1 MIKRKKIIF
10 RILMATV
17 LLGHSNLIGMSVDI
31 YIEDSIPESGIK
43 NKNALAVV
51 FGVEKYKYVSG
62 SVFAKRDAEWMKK
75 YFENVLGIPSNR
87 IYYKTDD
94 DVTKGAFDRVFSK
107 RGWLYK
113 RANKN
118 TDIYIYYA
126 GHGAPDMKQNK
137 AYLIPYDGDPNYA
150 SQTGYAIDVLYAE
163 LGNMGA
169 KSVTV
174 FLDAC
179 FSGANR
185 EKEMLLADARPV
197 FMEVDASAT
206 GNVTVFSA
214 SGGKEISSAWP
225 EKKHGLFSYFLM
237 KGMRGDADTNKD
249 KQITVGELG
258 DYVKEN
264 VSDMAGMI
272 DRKQTPGLQTM
283 DRNKILISV
292 TWESEKLAYP
302 QPQPKLPAD
311 LALDIQFS
319 EPSGNNYLDAE
330 ETGTVSITITNN
342 GMGEAYAIQ
351 PSLSL
356 KTSITGINTGEFELI
371 ERLDPSSSK
380 EMQTTI
386 SASQYISSETVK
398 FEINISEHNG
408 FDLYPP
414 GKLTIQ
420 TRALVP
426 PALALM
432 DVGINDLTNY
442 NGRIEPNEVIEAT
455 AIIQNRG
462 QGLAKNVNI
471 SIHYGDKVFNA
482 GDAETSFSLGNVQ
495 PNETKEISFS
505 FFATRQAETDLPIR
519 LEIKEARGRYDQ
531 TVNAGLS
538 LNEVIKKATEVF
550 VAGREQ
556 GMVQITDVD
565 AISVDIEENIPKT
578 GMKNVNGI
586 AVVIGNREYG
596 GDVPDVEFAV
606 RDAEYVRE
614 YLIKTMG
621 YRPGNIFYYTNA
633 TFSNMK
639 VAFKKLKNAVKKEK
653 SDVFIYYSG
662 HGAPDSLSGQGFF
675 VPVDADPTFI
685 KETGYAVKDL
695 YTMLNTLGSKSTTV
709 VIDACFSGSSGGPGS
724 ANERMLL
731 KRISPI
737 SIHIDKAMLTREN
750 SAVFSSSTGV
760 QVSSWYTEKK
770 HSLFTYYF
778 LKALQGDADSNKDNM
793 LTLSEIKDYIDD
805 KVPYMAR
812 RLNNRVQTPQLQT
825 LDRNKVLVNY

>member
-1 MIKRKKIIF
+1 MKKILFIVLSLTITWISAQE
-10 RILMATV
+10 RIIVSQFVGSGVDRITARNITDRFSYELSKTKRFDIVELEMIEKILNEQGFQTSGCVTDECAV
-17 LLGHSNLIGMSVDI
+17 EIGQMIGVSQIVAGSISKIEGLYSLNIRLIDVKTGKII
-31 YIEDSIPESGIK
+31 YQDMGDYYGSAKDFIKVTIK
-43 NKNALAVV
+43 N
-51 FGVEKYKYVSG
+51 
-62 SVFAKRDAEWMKK
+62 M
-75 YFENVLGIPSNR
+75 
-87 IYYKTDD
+87 
-94 DVTKGAFDRVFSK
+94 
-107 RGWLYK
+107 
-113 RANKN
+113 
-118 TDIYIYYA
+118 
-126 GHGAPDMKQNK
+126 
-137 AYLIPYDGDPNYA
+137 
-150 SQTGYAIDVLYAE
+150 
-163 LGNMGA
+163 
-169 KSVTV
+169 
-174 FLDAC
+174 
-179 FSGANR
+179 
-185 EKEMLLADARPV
+185 AR
-197 FMEVDASAT
+197 
-206 GNVTVFSA
+206 
-214 SGGKEISSAWP
+214 
-225 EKKHGLFSYFLM
+225 
-237 KGMRGDADTNKD
+237 R
-249 KQITVGELG
+249 
-258 DYVKEN
+258 
-264 VSDMAGMI
+264 MAH
-272 DRKQTPGLQTM
+272 P
-283 DRNKILISV
+283 
-292 TWESEKLAYP
+292 SEKPAYP
-302 QPQPKLPAD
+302 KPKLPAD
-311 LALDIQFS
+311 LSLDIQFS

-356 KTSITGINTGEFELI
+356 KTSITGLNTGEFELI

-420 TRALVP
+420 TKALVP

-471 SIHYGDKVFNA
+471 SVHYGDKVFNA
-482 GDAETSFSLGNVQ
+482 GNAETSFSLGNVQ

-760 QVSSWYTEKK
+760 QVSNWYTEKK

-778 LKALQGDADSNKDNM
+778 LKALQGDADSNKDKM

-812 RLNNRVQTPQLQT
+812 RLNNRVQTPQLKT
-825 LDRNKVLVNY
+825 LDRHKVLVNY

>member
-1 MIKRKKIIF
+1 MKKILFIVLSLTITWISAQE
-10 RILMATV
+10 RIIGSQFVGSGVDRITARNITDRFSYELSKTKKFEIVDPMTIQKILREHRFQTSGCVTAECMV
-17 LLGHSNLIGMSVDI
+17 QIGRLIGVQQI
-31 YIEDSIPESGIK
+31 V
-43 NKNALAVV
+43 A
-51 FGVEKYKYVSG
+51 G
-62 SVFAKRDAEWMKK
+62 SVSK
-75 YFENVLGIPSNR
+75 I
-87 IYYKTDD
+87 
-94 DVTKGAFDRVFSK
+94 KG
-107 RGWLYK
+107 
-113 RANKN
+113 
-118 TDIYIYYA
+118 
-126 GHGAPDMKQNK
+126 
-137 AYLIPYDGDPNYA
+137 
-150 SQTGYAIDVLYAE
+150 GYSLNIRLIDVETGKILYQD
-163 LGNMGA
+163 MQ
-169 KSVTV
+169 
-174 FLDAC
+174 D
-179 FSGANR
+179 
-185 EKEMLLADARPV
+185 
-197 FMEVDASAT
+197 
-206 GNVTVFSA
+206 
-214 SGGKEISSAWP
+214 
-225 EKKHGLFSYFLM
+225 H
-237 KGMRGDADTNKD
+237 KGSIKD
-249 KQITVGELG
+249 FVQITV
-258 DYVKEN
+258 KN
-264 VSDMAGMI
+264 MALRMAH
-272 DRKQTPGLQTM
+272 P
-283 DRNKILISV
+283 
-292 TWESEKLAYP
+292 SEKPTYP
-302 QPQPKLPAD
+302 KPKLPAD
-311 LALDIQFS
+311 LALNIQFS

-342 GMGEAYAIQ
+342 GMGKAYALQ
-351 PSLSL
+351 PSLNL
-356 KTSITGINTGEFELI
+356 KTSVLGLSTGDFDLI
-371 ERLDPSSSK
+371 ERLYPSSSK
-380 EMQTTI
+380 KIQTTI
-386 SASQYISSETVK
+386 SASQNISSETVK

-420 TRALVP
+420 TKALVP

-471 SIHYGDKVFNA
+471 SVHYGDKVFNA
-482 GDAETSFSLGNVQ
+482 GNAETSFSLGNVQ

-578 GMKNVNGI
+578 GMKNDNGI

-675 VPVDADPTFI
+675 VPVDADPNFI

-778 LKALQGDADSNKDNM
+778 LKALQGDADSNRDKM